1 MNATTFVDDNSDTY
15 SGNLSVQPTQRY
27 HNSSQEPTRRYHNFS
42 EEPTRCYNSSS
53 EEPWSDFTF
62 THAVVDIII
71 RAACALGIPGNIL
84 SAIIWLR
91 RHLANENQSAISK
104 PPPRRSVLTPSVEVA
119 SS

>member
-27 HNSSQEPTRRYHNFS
+27 HNF
-42 EEPTRCYNSSS
+42 S

-71 RAACALGIPGNIL
+71 RAAYALGIPGNIL
-84 SAIIWLR
+84 SAIIWIR
-91 RHLANENQSAISK
+91 RHLANEN
-104 PPPRRSVLTPSVEVA
+104 
-119 SS
+119 